1 MATKTIISDQSKTPV
16 GSKKTELYTRTRITY
31 SLDQN
36 GKVDPNS
43 IKQEILYQQVPGDP
57 PVVAATRNG
66 ATGDFTFNKNSFTGE
81 TYFGA
86 DAQKSL
92 KEGALKATTN
102 QQITTASKKEGLTP
116 EQTKVL
122 SDATKNNASDIEKEA
137 AAKTTSEIKKELEN
151 IKERPKNKYTPVVTY
166 PEKLRLEYQDCI
178 KFSMLKYEQ
187 SFLNRENRL
196 KLGEFSRSV
205 SLNNQRIPTVGKRTI
220 FTTIVLPIPGGI
232 NDSNGVDWQGDSL
245 DEISKAFADIA
256 QSTISQGGEGLESS
270 TQRTAAAA
278 GANIGALQKLSTAT
292 FTSLAI
298 GKSGIMQRQYGAT
311 LNPNLELLFNGPQL
325 RTFSFNFKLS
335 PRTETE
341 AIIIKKIIRYFK
353 QGMTPKRS
361 SGYLL
366 LQSPHTFAISY
377 LTANKEHPY
386 LNKFKECALTQCN
399 VNYTPEGNY
408 MSFDGAER
416 SMTSYELTLQFQEL
430 VPLFDDDY
438 SALDEDQ
445 DKVIGF

>member
-1 MATKTIISDQSKTPV
+1 
-16 GSKKTELYTRTRITY
+16 
-31 SLDQN
+31 
-36 GKVDPNS
+36 
-43 IKQEILYQQVPGDP
+43 
-57 PVVAATRNG
+57 
-66 ATGDFTFNKNSFTGE
+66 
-81 TYFGA
+81 
-86 DAQKSL
+86 
-92 KEGALKATTN
+92 
-102 QQITTASKKEGLTP
+102 
-116 EQTKVL
+116 
-122 SDATKNNASDIEKEA
+122 
-137 AAKTTSEIKKELEN
+137 
-151 IKERPKNKYTPVVTY
+151 
-166 PEKLRLEYQDCI
+166 
-178 KFSMLKYEQ
+178 MLKYEQ
-187 SFLNRENRL
+187 SFLNRENRSQ
-196 KLGEFSRSV
+196 LGQFSRSV
-205 SLNNQRIPTVGKRTI
+205 SLNNKRVPTVGDRTI

-256 QSTISQGGEGLESS
+256 QSTISQGSEGLESS

-325 RTFSFNFKLS
+325 RTFSFSFKLS

-341 AIIIKKIIRYFK
+341 AIIVKKIIRYFK

-438 SALDEDQ
+438 SALDENQ

>member
-1 MATKTIISDQSKTPV
+1 MATKTIVSDQSKTPV

-137 AAKTTSEIKKELEN
+137 AARATSEIKKELSEVR
-151 IKERPKNKYTPVVTY
+151 ERRSYDPLIIY

-178 KFSMLKYEQ
+178 KFSMLKYVQ
-187 SFLNRENRL
+187 SGLSPGTTAES
-196 KLGEFSRSV
+196 LGTFARSV
-205 SLNNQRIPTVGKRTI
+205 IVKNGVPTVGERKPI
-220 FTTIVLPIPGGI
+220 TTMVLPIPGGI
-232 NDSNGVDWQGDSL
+232 NDSNTVDWQGDSL
-245 DEISKAFADIA
+245 DEISKAFANIA
-256 QSTISQGGEGLESS
+256 QQTITKGGPGADKSIGQTADATEKNIEGL
-270 TQRTAAAA
+270 
-278 GANIGALQKLSTAT
+278 KAT
-292 FTSLAI
+292 FASKFTEAATGTSR
-298 GKSGIMQRQYGAT
+298 IMQRQYGAAP
-311 LNPNLELLFNGPQL
+311 NPNLELLFNGPQL

-341 AIIIKKIIRYFK
+341 AIIVKKMIRYFK

-438 SALDEDQ
+438 SALDENK